1 MRHEPSRS
9 YQVRRILRRFHVQSG
24 SETVVT
30 VVLLASYPLLF
41 VLAALPTD
49 ADDRLPWCW
58 TFLAV
63 ATASYLAEACAPRVT
78 PYLVGTLNWL
88 QVGILLRWVFR
99 EVALLI
105 LLARALPLT
114 PLEFAAFV
122 LGLLGLHGVRAA
134 HSALAIYVS
143 RRRQLPVITR
153 NVDLGSLRIP
163 DPPPRLLA
171 VAHVKTILYLDTLPV
186 TGGLVAVLTADFGW
200 ALAGAGLALA
210 AGLAC
215 CAIMAGHARRN
226 RHLGDGTRVLATVHE
241 RIREYRPEV
250 VLYFSGSVDSA
261 YQVNMWLSTL
271 AQLARPTVIIMRER
285 GLVPLLGRTS
295 LPVVCIDDLVDLM
308 NFSLPSVR
316 VALFPANTAK
326 NLHMLRVPGIGHVF
340 IGHGDS
346 DKAASF
352 NPYTKVYDEVWVA
365 GQAGR
370 DRYLRAQVGVRDE
383 DIAEVGRPQLTGIRL
398 AGDRPADRVFTVL
411 YAPTW
416 EGWLADECQTS
427 LIAMGQRIIRALIAH
442 QPRLR
447 VVYKPHPLTGTRDP
461 RAARAHQQIVALIE
475 QANRQRDAGGSGPPE
490 QGEPGRLAAAA
501 DLPRIGTQL
510 SGLAGGVPAQGWIA
524 WLRPQADEATLSRDS
539 RPGTDGDGEW
549 RQLTEAWHAA
559 YWRSQEPWRHRVVTG
574 PLPTLYDCFDH
585 ADVLISDISSVVAD
599 FIASGKPYAVAN
611 PDGRDE
617 AEFRAEFP
625 TAAAAYLLDAD
636 CAALPDVIAQATGP
650 GPDRLAGARR
660 ELKGYL
666 LGPDHPDALTRFND
680 AVEALA
686 TRAAHPA
693 GPARATHPA
702 ESPPAA
708 HPAGPTPAAHPA
720 GPTPAAQPAGPAHA
734 ARPAGADMGHGVAAA
749 AEGPA
754 VRAVSG
760 A

>member
-1 MRHEPSRS
+1 
-9 YQVRRILRRFHVQSG
+9 
-24 SETVVT
+24 VVI
-30 VVLLASYPLLF
+30 V
-41 VLAALPTD
+41 
-49 ADDRLPWCW
+49 
-58 TFLAV
+58 
-63 ATASYLAEACAPRVT
+63 SYLAEAWAPRVT

-105 LLARALPLT
+105 LLARTLPLT
-114 PLEFAAFV
+114 PVEFAAFA
-122 LGLLGLHGVRAA
+122 LGLLALHAIRAA
-134 HSALAIYVS
+134 HSALAIYVNQ
-143 RRRQLPVITR
+143 RRQLPVITR

-186 TGGLVAVLTADFGW
+186 AGGLVAVLTAHFGW
-200 ALAGAGLALA
+200 ALAGAGLGLA

-215 CAIMAGHARRN
+215 CVIVFGHARRN
-226 RHLGDGTRVLATVHE
+226 RHLGDGTGVLATVHE

-250 VLYFSGSVDSA
+250 VLYFSGSIDSA
-261 YQVNMWLSTL
+261 YQVNMWLPTL
-271 AQLARPTVIIMRER
+271 AQLTRPAMIIMRER

-340 IGHGDS
+340 VGHGDS

-365 GQAGR
+365 GRAGR

-383 DIAEVGRPQLTGIRL
+383 DIVEVGRPQLTGIRL
-398 AGDRPADRVFTVL
+398 AGDGPADRMFTVL

-416 EGWLADECQTS
+416 EGWLAGECQTS
-427 LIAMGQRIIRALIAH
+427 LIAMGPKIIKALIAH
-442 QPRLR
+442 DPRLR
-447 VVYKPHPLTGTRDP
+447 IIYKPHPLSGTRDP
-461 RAARAHQQIVALIE
+461 RATRAHQQIVALIG
-475 QANRQRDAGGSGPPE
+475 QANRRREAGGAGPE
-490 QGEPGRLAAAA
+490 ESESGRLAAAA
-501 DLPRIGTQL
+501 DLPRIGEQL
-510 SGLAGGVPAQGWIA
+510 SRLAGGAPERGWTA
-524 WLRPQADEATLSRDS
+524 WLRPRTDEATLSRNS
-539 RPGTDGDGEW
+539 MPGTDGDAEW
-549 RQLTEAWHAA
+549 RRLTDEWHAA

-574 PLPTLYDCFDH
+574 PLPTLYDCFDQ
-585 ADVLISDISSVVAD
+585 ADLLISDISSVVAD
-599 FIASGKPYAVAN
+599 FLASGKPYAVAN

-617 AEFRAEFP
+617 DEFRAEFP
-625 TAAAAYLLDAD
+625 TAAAAYLLDAG
-636 CAALPDVIAQATGP
+636 CAALPNVIAEAAGP

-686 TRAAHPA
+686 TRAAHPSE
-693 GPARATHPA
+693 ATPVAH
-702 ESPPAA
+702 PPAA
-708 HPAGPTPAAHPA
+708 TPAAHPSEA
-720 GPTPAAQPAGPAHA
+720 TPAVLPAEATLAAQPAGAEA
-734 ARPAGADMGHGVAAA
+734 AGAAAPDEA
-749 AEGPA
+749 PA
-754 VRAVSG
+754 FRAVSG
-760 A
+760 T

>member
-1 MRHEPSRS
+1 MRK
-9 YQVRRILRRFHVQSG
+9 ILRRFHVQSG
-24 SETVVT
+24 TEAVVT
-30 VVLLASYPLLF
+30 VVLLVSYPLLF
-41 VLAALPTD
+41 VIAALPTD

-63 ATASYLAEACAPRVT
+63 VTASYLAEAWAPRAT

-88 QVGILLRWVFR
+88 QVGTLLRSVFR

-114 PLEFAAFV
+114 PVEFAAFT
-122 LGLLGLHGVRAA
+122 LGLVGLHAVRAA

-143 RRRQLPVITR
+143 QRRRLPLITR
-153 NVDLGSLRIP
+153 NVDLGPLRIP

-171 VAHVKTILYLDTLPV
+171 AQHVKTILYLDTLPV
-186 TGGLVAVLTADFGW
+186 AGGLAAVLTADFGW
-200 ALAGAGLALA
+200 ALVGAALGLA

-215 CAIMAGHARRN
+215 CVIMFGHARRN

-250 VLYFSGSVDSA
+250 VLYFSGSIDSA

-271 AQLARPTVIIMRER
+271 AELTRPAMIMMRER

-295 LPVVCIDDLVDLM
+295 LPVVCVDDLVDLM

-365 GQAGR
+365 GKAGR

-383 DIAEVGRPQLTGIRL
+383 DIVEVGRPQLTGIRPP
-398 AGDRPADRVFTVL
+398 GDHPADHMFTVL

-416 EGWLADECQTS
+416 EGWLANECQTS
-427 LIAMGQRIIRALIAH
+427 LIAMGPKIIKALIAH
-442 QPRLR
+442 EPRLR
-447 VVYKPHPLTGTRDP
+447 IIYKPHPLTGSRDP
-461 RAARAHQQIVALIE
+461 RATRAHQQIVALIE
-475 QANRQRDAGGSGPPE
+475 QANRRREAASSGPP
-490 QGEPGRLAAAA
+490 GDSASGRLAAAA
-501 DLPRIGTQL
+501 GLARIGAQL
-510 SGLAGGVPAQGWIA
+510 SSLAGGAPAQGWTA

-539 RPGTDGDGEW
+539 MPGTDGDAEW
-549 RQLTEAWHAA
+549 RRLTDEWHAA

-585 ADVLISDISSVVAD
+585 ADLLISDISSVVAD
-599 FIASGKPYAVAN
+599 FIASGKPYVVAN
-611 PDGRDE
+611 PDGRD
-617 AEFRAEFP
+617 ADEFRTEFP
-625 TAAAAYLLDAD
+625 TAAAAYLLDSG
-636 CAALPDVIAQATGP
+636 CAALPDVIAETAGP
-650 GPDRLAGARR
+650 GPDRLAAARQ

-686 TRAAHPA
+686 TRTAHP
-693 GPARATHPA
+693 T
-702 ESPPAA
+702 E
-708 HPAGPTPAAHPA
+708 T
-720 GPTPAAQPAGPAHA
+720 TPAAQPTETTPA
-734 ARPAGADMGHGVAAA
+734 ARPPAATLAAQPTEADPAPGA
-749 AEGPA
+749 PA

>member
-1 MRHEPSRS
+1 
-9 YQVRRILRRFHVQSG
+9 VRKILRRFHVQSG
-24 SETVVT
+24 SEAAVT
-30 VVLLASYPLLF
+30 VTLLVSYPLLL
-41 VLAALPTD
+41 VIAALPTD

-63 ATASYLAEACAPRVT
+63 VVASYLAEALAPRVT

-105 LLARALPLT
+105 LLARALPLR
-114 PLEFAAFV
+114 PVEFAAFV
-122 LGLLGLHGVRAA
+122 LGLVGLHGIRAA
-134 HSALAIYVS
+134 NSALVIYVGQ
-143 RRRQLPVITR
+143 RRHLPVITR
-153 NVDLGSLRIP
+153 NIDLDSLRIP

-171 VAHVKTILYLDTLPV
+171 TEHVRTILYLDTLPV
-186 TGGLVAVLTADFGW
+186 AGGLAAVLTADFGW
-200 ALAGAGLALA
+200 ALAGAGLGIA

-215 CAIMAGHARRN
+215 CVIMFGHVRRN
-226 RHLGDGTRVLATVHE
+226 RHLSAARVLATVHK
-241 RIREYRPEV
+241 RVREYRPEV
-250 VLYFSGSVDSA
+250 VLYFSGSIDSA
-261 YQVNMWLSTL
+261 YQVNTWLSTL
-271 AQLARPTVIIMRER
+271 AGLTRPAVIIMRER

-326 NLHMLRVPGIGHVF
+326 NLHMLRVTGIGHVF

-383 DIAEVGRPQLTGIRL
+383 DIVEVGRPQLTGIHV
-398 AGDRPADRVFTVL
+398 AGDHPAGHVFTAL

-427 LIAMGQRIIRALIAH
+427 LIAMGPKIIKALLAH
-442 QPRLR
+442 DPRLR

-461 RAARAHQQIVALIE
+461 RATQAHQQIVALIE
-475 QANRQRDAGGSGPPE
+475 QANRQRYAGGSGPPE
-490 QGEPGRLAAAA
+490 EADSSRLAAAA
-501 DLPRIGTQL
+501 DLARIEAQL
-510 SGLAGGVPAQGWIA
+510 SRLAGGAPAQGWTA
-524 WLRPQADEATLSRDS
+524 WLRPQPDEAALSRDS
-539 RPGTDGDGEW
+539 RPGTDGDAEW
-549 RQLTEAWHAA
+549 QQLTDAWHAA

-585 ADVLISDISSVVAD
+585 ADLLISDISSVVAD

-611 PDGRDE
+611 PEGRDE
-617 AEFRAEFP
+617 AGFRAEFP
-625 TAAAAYLLDAD
+625 TAAAAYLLGPG
-636 CAALPDVIAQATGP
+636 CAALPDVIAQATAP
-650 GPDRLAGARR
+650 GPDRMAGARQ

-680 AVEALA
+680 AIGALA
-686 TRAAHPA
+686 ARAAHP
-693 GPARATHPA
+693 
-702 ESPPAA
+702 SS
-708 HPAGPTPAAHPA
+708 
-720 GPTPAAQPAGPAHA
+720 PAHA
-734 ARPAGADMGHGVAAA
+734 DHPRGPAQAGRPAGADVAPGATAA
-749 AEGPA
+749 GEGPV
-754 VRAVSG
+754 VRAASG

>member
-1 MRHEPSRS
+1 M
-9 YQVRRILRRFHVQSG
+9 RRILRRFHVQSG
-24 SETVVT
+24 SEAVVT

-63 ATASYLAEACAPRVT
+63 VTASYLAEACAPRVT

-186 TGGLVAVLTADFGW
+186 AGGLVAVLTADFGW

-250 VLYFSGSVDSA
+250 VLYFSGSIDSA

-383 DIAEVGRPQLTGIRL
+383 DIVEVGRPQLTGIRP

-427 LIAMGQRIIRALIAH
+427 LMAMGPGIIRALLAH
-442 QPRLR
+442 EPRLR

-475 QANRQRDAGGSGPPE
+475 QANRQRDAGGPGTPE

-501 DLPRIGTQL
+501 DLARIEARL
-510 SGLAGGVPAQGWIA
+510 SGLAGGAPAQGWAA
-524 WLRPQADEATLSRDS
+524 WLRPQADEAALSRDS
-539 RPGTDGDGEW
+539 RPGTDGDAEW
-549 RQLTEAWHAA
+549 QAA
-559 YWRSQEPWRHRVVTG
+559 DRRVARR
-574 PLPTLYDCFDH
+574 LL
-585 ADVLISDISSVVAD
+585 
-599 FIASGKPYAVAN
+599 AVA
-611 PDGRDE
+611 G
-617 AEFRAEFP
+617 AV
-625 TAAAAYLLDAD
+625 AA
-636 CAALPDVIAQATGP
+636 PRG
-650 GPDRLAGARR
+650 DR
-660 ELKGYL
+660 
-666 LGPDHPDALTRFND
+666 
-680 AVEALA
+680 
-686 TRAAHPA
+686 
-693 GPARATHPA
+693 
-702 ESPPAA
+702 PAA
-708 HPAGPTPAAHPA
+708 HAL
-720 GPTPAAQPAGPAHA
+720 
-734 ARPAGADMGHGVAAA
+734 
-749 AEGPA
+749 
-754 VRAVSG
+754 
-760 A
+760 

>member
-1 MRHEPSRS
+1 M
-9 YQVRRILRRFHVQSG
+9 
-24 SETVVT
+24 
-30 VVLLASYPLLF
+30 
-41 VLAALPTD
+41 
-49 ADDRLPWCW
+49 PWCW

-63 ATASYLAEACAPRVT
+63 VTASYLAEAWAPRAT

-114 PLEFAAFV
+114 PVEFAAFA
-122 LGLLGLHGVRAA
+122 LGLVGLHGIRAA
-134 HSALAIYVS
+134 NSALVIYVGQ
-143 RRRQLPVITR
+143 RRRLPVITR
-153 NVDLGSLRIP
+153 NIDLGSLRIP
-163 DPPPRLLA
+163 DPPPRLL
-171 VAHVKTILYLDTLPV
+171 VTEHVRTILYLETLPV
-186 TGGLVAVLTADFGW
+186 AGGLAALLTADFGW
-200 ALAGAGLALA
+200 ALAGAALALA

-215 CAIMAGHARRN
+215 CVIMFGHARRS

-250 VLYFSGSVDSA
+250 VLYFSGSIDSA

-271 AQLARPTVIIMRER
+271 AGLTRPAMIMMRER
-285 GLVPLLGRTS
+285 GLVRLLGRTS
-295 LPVVCIDDLVDLM
+295 LPVVCLDDLVDLM

-326 NLHMLRVPGIGHVF
+326 NLHMLRVPGIGQVF

-365 GQAGR
+365 GKAGR

-383 DIAEVGRPQLTGIRL
+383 DIVEVGRPQLTGIRP
-398 AGDRPADRVFTVL
+398 AGDGPADRMFTAL

-416 EGWLADECQTS
+416 EGWLADECQSS
-427 LIAMGQRIIRALIAH
+427 LIAMGPKIIRALLAH
-442 QPRLR
+442 EPRLR

-461 RAARAHQQIVALIE
+461 RATRAHQQIVALIE
-475 QANRQRDAGGSGPPE
+475 QSNRQREAGGSGPP
-490 QGEPGRLAAAA
+490 GESESNRLAAAGLA
-501 DLPRIGTQL
+501 RIEAQL
-510 SGLAGGVPAQGWIA
+510 SGLAGGAPAQGWIA

-539 RPGTDGDGEW
+539 MPGTDGDAEW
-549 RQLTEAWHAA
+549 RQLTDAWHAA

-585 ADVLISDISSVVAD
+585 ADLLISDISSVVAD
-599 FIASGKPYAVAN
+599 FIASGKPCAVAN

-625 TAAAAYLLDAD
+625 TASAAYLLDAG

-666 LGPDHPDALTRFND
+666 LGPDHPDALTRFSD
-680 AVEALA
+680 AIEALA
-686 TRAAHPA
+686 TRGAHPPEA
-693 GPARATHPA
+693 A
-702 ESPPAA
+702 PAA
-708 HPAGPTPAAHPA
+708 HPPEAAPAAHPPEAVPA
-720 GPTPAAQPAGPAHA
+720 GHPAAATSADRLAGVDTAPG
-734 ARPAGADMGHGVAAA
+734 GATAE
-749 AEGPA
+749 EGPA

>member
-1 MRHEPSRS
+1 M
-9 YQVRRILRRFHVQSG
+9 RRILRRFHVQSG
-24 SETVVT
+24 SEAAVT

-63 ATASYLAEACAPRVT
+63 VAASYLAEACAPRVT

-105 LLARALPLT
+105 LLARALPLS

-143 RRRQLPVITR
+143 RRRHLPVTTR

-186 TGGLVAVLTADFGW
+186 AGGLVAVLTADFGW
-200 ALAGAGLALA
+200 ALAGAGLGLA

-250 VLYFSGSVDSA
+250 VLYFSGSIDSA

-285 GLVPLLGRTS
+285 SLVPLLGRTS
-295 LPVVCIDDLVDLM
+295 LPVVCIEDLVDLM

-383 DIAEVGRPQLTGIRL
+383 DIVEVGRPQLTGISP

-427 LIAMGQRIIRALIAH
+427 LMAMGPGIIRALLAH
-442 QPRLR
+442 EPRLR

-461 RAARAHQQIVALIE
+461 RAARAHQRIVALIE
-475 QANRQRDAGGSGPPE
+475 QANRQRDAGGPGAPE
-490 QGEPGRLAAAA
+490 QGEPGRLAAVA
-501 DLPRIGTQL
+501 DLARIEARL
-510 SGLAGGVPAQGWIA
+510 SGLAGGAPAQGWAA
-524 WLRPQADEATLSRDS
+524 WLRPQADGAALSRDS
-539 RPGTDGDGEW
+539 RPGTDGDTEW
-549 RQLTEAWHAA
+549 QQLTDAWHAA
-559 YWRSQEPWRHRVVTG
+559 DWRSQGPRRHRVVTG
-574 PLPTLYDCFDH
+574 PLPTLYNCFDH
-585 ADVLISDISSVVAD
+585 ADLLISDISSVVAD
-599 FIASGKPYAVAN
+599 FIASGKPYAVTN

-625 TAAAAYLLDAD
+625 TAAAAYLLDAG

-686 TRAAHPA
+686 TRAAHPP
-693 GPARATHPA
+693 GPHPA
-702 ESPPAA
+702 ESAPADL
-708 HPAGPTPAAHPA
+708 
-720 GPTPAAQPAGPAHA
+720 PAGPAHA
-734 ARPAGADMGHGVAAA
+734 ARPGGTDMASGAAAA

>member
-1 MRHEPSRS
+1 MRK
-9 YQVRRILRRFHVQSG
+9 ILRRFHVQSG
-24 SETVVT
+24 SQAVVAVT
-30 VVLLASYPLLF
+30 LLASYPLLL
-41 VLAALPTD
+41 VIAALPTD
-49 ADDRLPWCW
+49 ADDRMPWCW

-63 ATASYLAEACAPRVT
+63 VTASYLAEAWAPRAT

-88 QVGILLRWVFR
+88 QVGTLLRWVFR

-114 PLEFAAFV
+114 PVEFAAFA
-122 LGLLGLHGVRAA
+122 LGLVGLHGIRAA
-134 HSALAIYVS
+134 NSALVIYVRQ
-143 RRRQLPVITR
+143 RRRLPVITR
-153 NVDLGSLRIP
+153 NIDLGSLRIP
-163 DPPPRLLA
+163 DPPPRLL
-171 VAHVKTILYLDTLPV
+171 VTEHVRTILYLDTLPV
-186 TGGLVAVLTADFGW
+186 AGGLAAVLTADFGW
-200 ALAGAGLALA
+200 ALAGAALALA

-215 CAIMAGHARRN
+215 CVIMFGHARRN

-250 VLYFSGSVDSA
+250 VLYFSGSIDSA

-271 AQLARPTVIIMRER
+271 AQLTRPTMIIMRER
-285 GLVPLLGRTS
+285 GLVPLLGRTD

-326 NLHMLRVPGIGHVF
+326 NLHMLRLPGIGHVF

-365 GQAGR
+365 GPAGR

-383 DIAEVGRPQLTGIRL
+383 DIVEVGRPQLTGIRL

-427 LIAMGQRIIRALIAH
+427 LIAMGPRIIRALIAH
-442 QPRLR
+442 EPRLR
-447 VVYKPHPLTGTRDP
+447 IIYKPHPLSGTRDP
-461 RAARAHQQIVALIE
+461 RAKRAHQQIVALIE
-475 QANRQRDAGGSGPPE
+475 QANRQREAGGSGPPGE
-490 QGEPGRLAAAA
+490 SEPGRLAAVA
-501 DLPRIGTQL
+501 DLARIEARL
-510 SGLAGGVPAQGWIA
+510 SGLAGGAPARGWMA

-539 RPGTDGDGEW
+539 MPGTDGDAEW
-549 RQLTEAWHAA
+549 RQLTDAWHAA

-585 ADVLISDISSVVAD
+585 ADLLISDISSVVAD
-599 FIASGKPYAVAN
+599 FIASGKPCAVAN
-611 PDGRDE
+611 PDGRGED
-617 AEFRAEFP
+617 EFRAEFP

-636 CAALPDVIAQATGP
+636 CTALPDVIAQATGP

-660 ELKGYL
+660 ELKDYL
-666 LGPDHPDALTRFND
+666 LGPDHPDALTRFSD
-680 AVEALA
+680 AVETLA
-686 TRAAHPA
+686 TRAANPS
-693 GPARATHPA
+693 GPTRAARPPEAT
-702 ESPPAA
+702 PAA

-720 GPTPAAQPAGPAHA
+720 AATSA
-734 ARPAGADMGHGVAAA
+734 ARLAGADSAPGSA
-749 AEGPA
+749 AEEDPA